1 MTYCGAAFF
10 DYDGTLSDEEL
21 GIYYPTE
28 KTVKA
33 ICDLKNRGFFVCLAT
48 GRAKCYAPECGIDFD
63 GYITSNGAYAEIGG
77 NAVLN
82 RVFSPELYNEAAEF
96 FKSRSIYYSVETQKC
111 CYALDKNNKS
121 FKGMIENFNIPSEI
135 FYPIDQAD
143 TARVYKMLAAYNT
156 EEDFC
161 EMTERFKGR
170 LTFDKHRFYPS
181 VDVGICGTTKAD
193 GVKAVC
199 KALGIKKE
207 DTYAFGDGTNDIE
220 MLGAAGHAV
229 AMGISPDSV
238 KAAAEF
244 VTASVAEEG
253 IYKALLKYGLIDKNI

>member
-1 MTYCGAAFF
+1 MKYIGAAFF

-33 ICDLKNRGFFVCLAT
+33 ICDLKSRGFFVCLAT
-48 GRAKCYAPECGIDFD
+48 GRAKCYAPRCGIDFD
-63 GYITSNGAYAEIGG
+63 GYVTSNGAYAEIGEK
-77 NAVLN
+77 AVLN
-82 RVFSPELYNEAAEF
+82 RVFPDELYCEAAEF
-96 FKSRSIYYSVETQKC
+96 FKSRNIYYSVENQKC
-111 CYALDKNNKS
+111 CYALDKNNKK

-135 FYPIDQAD
+135 FYPIEEMGGSK
-143 TARVYKMLAAYNT
+143 VYKMLAPYND
-156 EEDFC
+156 EEDF
-161 EMTERFKGR
+161 EAMTKHFAGR

-181 VDVGICGTTKAD
+181 VDVGICGTTKAN
-193 GVKAVC
+193 GVLAVC

-220 MLGAAGHAV
+220 MLKAAGHPV
-229 AMGISPDSV
+229 AMEISPYSV

-244 VTASVAEEG
+244 VTASVADEG
-253 IYKALLKYGLIDKNI
+253 IYKALLNYGLIDKNI